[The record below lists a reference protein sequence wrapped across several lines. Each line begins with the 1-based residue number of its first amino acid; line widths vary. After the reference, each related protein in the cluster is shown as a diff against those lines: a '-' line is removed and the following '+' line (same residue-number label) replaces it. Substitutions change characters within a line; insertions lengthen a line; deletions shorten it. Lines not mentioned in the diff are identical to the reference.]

1 MLRICVKFA
10 IEAVVDL
17 RQSIGDN
24 SHSQTGNQS
33 QQPQHFAALEGLCSH
48 PGILLQ
54 SLTPQPAIQDK
65 KQ

>member
-33 QQPQHFAALEGLCSH
+33 QQPQHFAALEWLMLPSRNIASI
-48 PGILLQ
+48 PDATT
-54 SLTPQPAIQDK
+54 SDSR
-65 KQ
+65 